1 MKEFTLAESD
11 LPFNFFDEVD
21 FGFQTIAIDLIKR
34 KYAHLS
40 GLECENVFEQK
51 YDLFSDIM
59 CELRDSEA
67 IMDYATDWLEVDE
80 STGTWGYIK
89 FEVDDINQAR
99 VKLEREAKMLLKELM
114 IDFSANF

>member
-21 FGFQTIAIDLIKR
+21 
-34 KYAHLS
+34 
-40 GLECENVFEQK
+40 
-51 YDLFSDIM
+51 
-59 CELRDSEA
+59 
-67 IMDYATDWLEVDE
+67 E

-89 FEVDDINQAR
+89 FEVDDITQAR

-114 IDFSANF
+114 IDF